1 MPRKLKDA
9 VVVVTGAS
17 SGIGR
22 ATARMFAD
30 KGAAVVVA
38 ARRGEAL
45 SEVATECEQLGGRG
59 LAVPTDVSDEAE
71 VRALAQQAIETFGR
85 IDVWVNNAS
94 VTLFGRFNETPS
106 EDYRRVIDVNLFGT
120 IHGARA
126 ALPIFREQGQ
136 GVLINVSSI
145 VTEMPQPYTS
155 AYMISKH
162 GIRALGMS
170 LRQELALDGAEDIHV
185 CTVLPATIDTPLFQH
200 AANYTGRVPKAL
212 PPVYPAEKV
221 ASAIVGLARRPQ
233 REVMVG
239 AAGRLIAAQ
248 ANLAPGLTERT
259 AATMVD
265 QQHLQDTPAPPTSG
279 NLFEP
284 MSQWTTVSGGWKA
297 NEPRTMPRLAVAGLV
312 AVPAIFLWR
321 RQQGNGRRPKWDKV
335 ARATGVVARSRR
347 RLG

>member
-1 MPRKLKDA
+1 MPGKLRDA

-38 ARRGEAL
+38 ARRGAAL
-45 SEVATECEQLGGRG
+45 TEVATECEQLGGRG

-71 VRALAQQAIETFGR
+71 VRALARQAIETFGR
-85 IDVWVNNAS
+85 IDVWVNNAA
-94 VTLFGRFNETPS
+94 VTLFGPFSETPS
-106 EDYRRVIDVNLFGT
+106 EDYRRVIDVNLFGA

-126 ALPIFREQGQ
+126 ALPIFREQGR
-136 GVLINVSSI
+136 GTLINVSSI

-155 AYMISKH
+155 AYVISKH

-170 LRQELALDGAEDIHV
+170 LRQELALDGADDIHV

-200 AANYTGRVPKAL
+200 AANYTGRATKAL
-212 PPVYPAEKV
+212 PPVYPAEQV
-221 ASAIVGLARRPQ
+221 ARTIVGLARHPK
-233 REVMVG
+233 REVIVG
-239 AAGRLIAAQ
+239 TAGRLATAQ

-265 QQHLQDTPAPPTSG
+265 REHLQDVPAPPTSG

-284 MSQWTTVSGGWKA
+284 MPQWTTVSGGWKA
-297 NEPRTMPRLAVAGLV
+297 NEPKAMPRLALAGLA
-312 AVPAIFLWR
+312 AVPAVFLWR
-321 RQQGNGRRPKWDKV
+321 RQRRNGQRPKLGKV
-335 ARATGVVARSRR
+335 TRAARRM
-347 RLG
+347 LD